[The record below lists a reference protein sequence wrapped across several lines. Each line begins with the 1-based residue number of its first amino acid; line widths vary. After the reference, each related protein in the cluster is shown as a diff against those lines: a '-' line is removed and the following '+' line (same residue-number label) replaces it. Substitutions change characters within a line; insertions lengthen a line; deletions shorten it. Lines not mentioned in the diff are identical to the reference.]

1 VKAIIIVLLIAAIG
15 IGAYYYL
22 SKKGD
27 SPLNSKELII
37 GKWEVDSIR
46 VKPPWSRREDSSL
59 PHAFSVANSDLYP
72 YMYNIYKNG
81 LIISSLNEKVKD
93 SSHYQFLSDSII
105 LISNKVGTSKW
116 WKIKELDS
124 FNLILQGKDSA
135 IFAFKKVR

>member
-59 PHAFSVANSDLYP
+59 PHAFSVANSDLY
-72 YMYNIYKNG
+72 
-81 LIISSLNEKVKD
+81 
-93 SSHYQFLSDSII
+93 QFLSDSII